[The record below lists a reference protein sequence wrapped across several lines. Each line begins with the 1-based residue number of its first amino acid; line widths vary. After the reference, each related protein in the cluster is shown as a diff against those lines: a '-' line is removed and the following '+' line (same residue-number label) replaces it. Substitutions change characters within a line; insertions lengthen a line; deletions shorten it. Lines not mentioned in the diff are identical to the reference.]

1 MTNIT
6 NQGERTMSKQIVQL
20 NEQVIKTELKELVR
34 QSVQEVLNGF
44 LDAEADRLTNAS
56 KYERTE
62 GRRDT
67 RAGHYSRKL
76 LTGAG
81 EIELEMPKL
90 RTLTF
95 ETAIIERY
103 KRREASIEE
112 ALVEMYLAGVST
124 RRVEDITEILWNA
137 RLSAGTMSR
146 LNGKVYEQIEA
157 WRQRPLDGS
166 YPYVYLDGIYLKRN
180 WGGEYGNVA
189 ILVAMAVNE
198 RGEREVIGAAEGMKE
213 DKSSW
218 LAFLRHLKERGL
230 KGTQLFVGDKCLG
243 LIESLAEVYPQACY
257 QRCMVHFYRNIFSVV
272 PRGKVKEV
280 AAMLK
285 AIHAQEDKPAA
296 MKKIGDVVEKL
307 KEMKLFEAARKVE
320 SAAPETLVYMDF
332 PREHW
337 RRIRSNNAMERLNR
351 EIRRRTKSIGA
362 FPEGQSALML
372 VCARLR
378 HMEQSEWGSKTYLN
392 MQLLEDCLPS

>member
-1 MTNIT
+1 
-6 NQGERTMSKQIVQL
+6 MSDKIVQL

-34 QSVQEVLNGF
+34 QSVEEVLNGL
-44 LDAEADRLTNAS
+44 LDEEADRLTNAR

-62 GRRDT
+62 GRQDT
-67 RAGHYSRKL
+67 RAGHYTRKL
-76 LTGAG
+76 LTQAG
-81 EIELEMPKL
+81 EVELEVPKL

-103 KRREASIEE
+103 KRRETSVEE

-124 RRVEDITEILWNA
+124 RRIEDITQLLWDTK
-137 RLSAGTMSR
+137 LSAGTVSR

-157 WRQRPLDGS
+157 WRQRPLEGS

-180 WGGEYGNVA
+180 WGGTYENVA
-189 ILVAMAVNE
+189 VLVAMAVNQ

-213 DKSSW
+213 DKESW
-218 LAFLRHLKERGL
+218 LSFLRHLKERGL
-230 KGTQLFVGDKCLG
+230 QGTQLFVADKCAG
-243 LIESLAEVYPQACY
+243 LVESMGEVFPQARY
-257 QRCMVHFYRNIFSVV
+257 QRCIVHFYRNVLSVV
-272 PRGKVKEV
+272 PRKKSREV

-285 AIHAQEDKPAA
+285 AIHAQEDKAAA
-296 MKKIGDVVEKL
+296 MKKIDDVLEKL
-307 KEMKLFEAARKVE
+307 REMKLPEAAKKVE
-320 SAAPETLVYMDF
+320 DAAYETLSFMHF

-337 RRIRSNNAMERLNR
+337 RRIRTNNAMERLNR

-362 FPEGQSALML
+362 FPDGQSALML

-378 HMEQSEWGSKTYLN
+378 YIEQSDWGQKTYLN
-392 MQLLEDCLPS
+392 MHHLEDYLPGDF

>member
-1 MTNIT
+1 
-6 NQGERTMSKQIVQL
+6 MSKQIVQL

-137 RLSAGTMSR
+137 RLSAGTMRR
-146 LNGKVYEQIEA
+146 LNGRVYEQIEA

>member
-1 MTNIT
+1 
-6 NQGERTMSKQIVQL
+6 MSKQIVQL

-307 KEMKLFEAARKVE
+307 KEMKLFEADRKVE